1 MARVFIGMGS
11 NLGDREARL
20 AEALEALGRIDGCR
34 LAQASRLY
42 ETEPVG
48 GPPQGPY
55 LNAVAELDSTLP
67 PLVLLGELLAIE
79 SAAGRS
85 RDGAR
90 DSPRELDL
98 DLLLYD
104 DQVLETDLLT
114 LPHPRL
120 HLRAFVLEPLA
131 ELAGDLLHPKSG
143 VTLAELARGVRDP
156 NGVRPWLSTTQW
168 PRTQQGV
175 RS

>member
-20 AEALEALGRIDGCR
+20 SDALEALDRIGGSR
-34 LAQASRLY
+34 LVRASRLY

-55 LNAVAELDSTLP
+55 LNGVAELQSTLS
-67 PLVLLGELLAIE
+67 PLALLEALLAIE

-85 RDGAR
+85 RDGTQ
-90 DSPRELDL
+90 DGPRVLDL

-104 DQVLETDLLT
+104 DLALETDRLV

-131 ELAGDLLHPKSG
+131 ELAGELVHPICDAS
-143 VTLAELARGVRDP
+143 LAELAERVRDP
-156 NGVRPWLSTTQW
+156 DAVQLWSSR
-168 PRTQQGV
+168 
-175 RS
+175 

>member
-20 AEALEALGRIDGCR
+20 SEALEALDRIDGCR
-34 LAQASRLY
+34 LARASRLY
-42 ETEPVG
+42 ETAPVG

-55 LNAVAELDSTLP
+55 LNGVAELRSTLS
-67 PLVLLGELLAIE
+67 PLALLEALQAIE
-79 SAAGRS
+79 AAAGRS
-85 RDGAR
+85 REGPKDG
-90 DSPRELDL
+90 PRVLDL

-104 DQVLETDLLT
+104 DHVLETDQLI

-131 ELAGDLLHPKSG
+131 ELAGELVHPTRG
-143 VTLAELARGVRDP
+143 ATLGELAERVRDP
-156 NGVRPWLSTTQW
+156 KAVRPWASIQ
-168 PRTQQGV
+168 PKEC
-175 RS
+175 S